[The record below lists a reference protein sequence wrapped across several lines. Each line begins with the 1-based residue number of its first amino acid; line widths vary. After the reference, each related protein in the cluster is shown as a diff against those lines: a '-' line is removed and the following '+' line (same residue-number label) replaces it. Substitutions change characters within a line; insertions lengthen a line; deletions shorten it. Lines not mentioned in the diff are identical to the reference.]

1 MHHDNSFLR
10 LEKTELIVGPDMD
23 LVESP
28 EVSLTKGSL
37 DWIKDTIQLLTRE
50 RAAAYIGRAFTYS

>member
-1 MHHDNSFLR
+1 MIKLGKSSQGENSVRQMHHDNSFLR

-37 DWIKDTIQLLTRE
+37 D
-50 RAAAYIGRAFTYS
+50 